1 MVGHSA
7 VLTRGPHRMFRR
19 LLALLF
25 VAFLFAIPLSAS
37 AETTG
42 TISGT
47 VTNGTPGGG
56 SVAGLPVTLY
66 EYQGMNVVKQYTGTT
81 DDSGKYVFKDVPVVD
96 GEGYIAHVS
105 YSNVDYPGTLL
116 LMPQNAGKADAIKVY
131 EPSTDPSIISLDSRS
146 IVVNGAD
153 PGSRLVSLFEILAV
167 SNKSDHAYI
176 GQNGVVLRLGLP
188 DGAAQITP
196 QPGFEFGNPKIE
208 NGTLITTG
216 AIVPGEQTALIAYS
230 LPYTGT
236 SKTVTIG
243 TAMPTQNE
251 RFLVKDGT
259 YDISSQVFNNAG
271 LVDVS
276 GDKYH
281 VLSVDKPIVGDTLSV
296 DILGLPNAGGSGESN
311 RGPLYAAIGAGVLV
325 IVAGVLVFLVL
336 RRRRRNPTMARAD
349 AGAASGVNG
358 HVDEERLALAAQLNQ
373 LDERRAAGTIDDV
386 EYQNSRQQVMHEL
399 RDIMLKG
406 RGLDDLET

>member
-1 MVGHSA
+1 M
-7 VLTRGPHRMFRR
+7 LRRM
-19 LLALLF
+19 LALLF
-25 VAFLFAIPLSAS
+25 VVFLLAIPLSAS

-81 DDSGKYVFKDVPVVD
+81 DDSGKYVFKDVPVLD
-96 GEGYIAHVS
+96 GEAYIAHVT
-105 YSNVDYPGTLL
+105 YQNVDYPGTLL
-116 LMPQNAGKADAIKVY
+116 LMPQDAGKVDAIKIY

-167 SNKSDHAYI
+167 SNKSDHSYV
-176 GQNGVVLRLGLP
+176 GKDGVVLRLGLP

-196 QPGFEFGNPKIE
+196 QPGFDFGDAKIE
-208 NGTLITTG
+208 NGILITTG
-216 AIVPGEQTALIAYS
+216 AIAPGDQTALIAYS

-236 SKTVTIG
+236 TKTVTIG
-243 TAMPTQNE
+243 TAMATKNE

-259 YDISSQVFNNAG
+259 YNLSSQVFNDAG

-296 DILGLPNAGGSGESN
+296 DITGLPKAGGSGESS
-311 RGPLYAAIGAGVLV
+311 RGPLYAAIGAGVLI
-325 IVAGVLVFLVL
+325 IVAGALVFLVL
-336 RRRRRNPTMARAD
+336 WRRSRKLQPD
-349 AGAASGVNG
+349 GSAGAAPAGFDG
-358 HVDEERLALAAQLNQ
+358 QFDDERLALAAQLNQ

-386 EYQNSRQQVMHEL
+386 EYQNSRQLVMQEL
-399 RDIMLKG
+399 RGLMLKR
-406 RGLDDLET
+406 RGLEDIEA

>member
-1 MVGHSA
+1 M
-7 VLTRGPHRMFRR
+7 LRR

-25 VAFLFAIPLSAS
+25 VAFLLAIPLSAS
-37 AETTG
+37 ADTTA

-56 SVAGLPVTLY
+56 SVAGLTVTLY
-66 EYQGMNVVKQYTGTT
+66 EYQGMNIVKQYTGTT
-81 DDSGKYVFKDVPVVD
+81 DDSGKYVFKDVPVLD
-96 GEGYIAHVS
+96 GEGYIAHVE
-105 YSNVDYPGTLL
+105 YSNVDFPGSLL
-116 LMPQNAGKADAIKVY
+116 LMPQDAGKVDAIKVY
-131 EPSTDPSIISLDSRS
+131 EPSTDASIISLDSRS

-153 PGSRLVSLFEILAV
+153 AGSRLLSLFEILAV

-176 GQNGVVLRLGLP
+176 GNDGVVLRLGLP

-196 QPGFEFGNPKIE
+196 QPGFDFGNAKIE

-216 AIVPGEQTALIAYS
+216 PISPGDQTALIAYS

-259 YDISSQVFNNAG
+259 YDISSQVFNDAG

-296 DILGLPNAGGSGESN
+296 DILGLPKAGNSGESSN
-311 RGPLYAAIGAGVLV
+311 GPLYAAIGAGVLV
-325 IVAGVLVFLVL
+325 IVAGVLVFFVL
-336 RRRRRNPTMARAD
+336 RRRSHKVAL
-349 AGAASGVNG
+349 AGPEGGVAAGMDG
-358 HVDEERLALAAQLNQ
+358 EFDDERLALAAQLNQ

-386 EYQNSRQQVMHEL
+386 EYQNSRQQVMQDL
-399 RDIMLKG
+399 RGIMLKR
-406 RGLDDLET
+406 RGLSDPDA

>member
-1 MVGHSA
+1 M
-7 VLTRGPHRMFRR
+7 
-19 LLALLF
+19 LALLF
-25 VAFLFAIPLSAS
+25 VAFLLAIPLSAS
-37 AETTG
+37 ADSTG

-47 VTNGTPGGG
+47 VTNGTSGGG
-56 SVAGLPVTLY
+56 SVAGLTVTLY

-81 DDSGKYVFKDVPVVD
+81 DDSGKYVFKDVPVLD
-96 GEGYIAHVS
+96 GEAYIAHVT
-105 YSNVDYPGTLL
+105 YSNVDFPGTLL
-116 LMPQNAGKADAIKVY
+116 LMPQDAGKVDAIKVY
-131 EPSTDPSIISLDSRS
+131 EPSTDASIISLDSRS

-153 PGSRLVSLFEILAV
+153 PNSRLVSLFEILAV

-176 GQNGVVLRLGLP
+176 GKDGVVLRLGLP

-196 QPGFEFGNPKIE
+196 QPGFEFGDPRIE

-216 AIVPGEQTALIAYS
+216 AISPGDQTALIAYS

-236 SKTVTIG
+236 SKTVSIG

-259 YDISSQVFNNAG
+259 YDISSQVFNDAG

-296 DILGLPNAGGSGESN
+296 DILGLPKAGGNSESSN
-311 RGPLYAAIGAGVLV
+311 GPLYAAIGAGVLIV
-325 IVAGVLVFLVL
+325 VAGALVFFVL
-336 RRRRRNPTMARAD
+336 RRRSRKLELAPAGGAVPTE
-349 AGAASGVNG
+349 GNG
-358 HVDEERLALAAQLNQ
+358 QYDDERLALAAQLNQ

-386 EYQNSRQQVMHEL
+386 EY
-399 RDIMLKG
+399 
-406 RGLDDLET
+406 

>member
-1 MVGHSA
+1 MV
-7 VLTRGPHRMFRR
+7 RR

-37 AETTG
+37 ADTTA

-47 VTNGTPGGG
+47 VTNGTTGGG
-56 SVAGLPVTLY
+56 SVAGLTVTLY

-81 DDSGKYVFKDVPVVD
+81 DDSGKYVFKDLPVVE
-96 GEGYIAHVS
+96 GEGYIAHVE
-105 YSNVDYPGTLL
+105 YSNIDFPGTLL
-116 LMPQNAGKADAIKVY
+116 LMPQDAGKVDDIKVY

-153 PGSRLVSLFEILAV
+153 PSSRLVSLFEILAV

-176 GQNGVVLRLGLP
+176 GKDGVVLRLGLP

-196 QPGFEFGNPKIE
+196 QPGFEFGNPRIE

-216 AIVPGEQTALIAYS
+216 AIVPGDQTALIAYS

-236 SKTVTIG
+236 SKTVTIA
-243 TAMPTQNE
+243 TSMPTSNE
-251 RFLVKDGT
+251 RFLVKDGS
-259 YDISSQVFNNAG
+259 YDISSQVFNDAG
-271 LVDVS
+271 LVDVG

-281 VLSVDKPIVGDTLSV
+281 VLSVDKPIVGDSLSV
-296 DILGLPNAGGSGESN
+296 DILGLPKAGGGSESSN
-311 RGPLYAAIGAGVLV
+311 GPLYAAIGAGAL
-325 IVAGVLVFLVL
+325 IIIAGVLVFLVL
-336 RRRRRNPTMARAD
+336 HRRKRTQALALAE
-349 AGAASGVNG
+349 AGISTGMNG
-358 HVDEERLALAAQLNQ
+358 HYDDERLTLAAQLNE

-386 EYQNSRQQVMHEL
+386 EYQNNRQQVMRDLREL
-399 RDIMLKG
+399 MLNG
-406 RGLDDLET
+406 RGLDDLDK

>member
-1 MVGHSA
+1 M
-7 VLTRGPHRMFRR
+7 LRR

-25 VAFLFAIPLSAS
+25 VAFLLAIPLSAS
-37 AETTG
+37 ADTTA

-56 SVAGLPVTLY
+56 SVAGLTVTLY
-66 EYQGMNVVKQYTGTT
+66 EYQGMNIVKQYTGTT
-81 DDSGKYVFKDVPVVD
+81 DDSGKYVFKDVPVLD
-96 GEGYIAHVS
+96 GEGYIAHGE
-105 YSNVDYPGTLL
+105 YSNVDFPGSLL
-116 LMPQNAGKADAIKVY
+116 LMPQDAGKVDAIKVY
-131 EPSTDPSIISLDSRS
+131 ETSTDPSIISLDSRS

-153 PGSRLVSLFEILAV
+153 AKLRLLSLFEILAV
-167 SNKSDHAYI
+167 SNKSDHAYV
-176 GQNGVVLRLGLP
+176 GKDGVVLRLGLP

-196 QPGFEFGNPKIE
+196 QPGFDFGNAKIE

-216 AIVPGEQTALIAYS
+216 PISPGDQTALIAYS

-259 YDISSQVFNNAG
+259 YDISSQVFNDAG

-296 DILGLPNAGGSGESN
+296 DILGLPKAGNSGESSN
-311 RGPLYAAIGAGVLV
+311 GPLYAAIGAGVLV
-325 IVAGVLVFLVL
+325 IVAGVLVFFVL
-336 RRRRRNPTMARAD
+336 RRRSHKVAL
-349 AGAASGVNG
+349 AGPEGGVAAGMDG
-358 HVDEERLALAAQLNQ
+358 EFDDERLALAAQLNQ

-386 EYQNSRQQVMHEL
+386 EYQNSRQQVMQDL
-399 RDIMLKG
+399 RGIMLKR
-406 RGLDDLET
+406 RGLGDPDA

>member
-1 MVGHSA
+1 
-7 VLTRGPHRMFRR
+7 MFRR

-25 VAFLFAIPLSAS
+25 VAFLLAIPFSAS
-37 AETTG
+37 ADTTG

-66 EYQGMNVVKQYTGTT
+66 EYQGMNIVKQYTGTT
-81 DDSGKYVFKDVPVVD
+81 DDSGKYVFKDVPVLD
-96 GEGYIAHVS
+96 GEGYVAHVT
-105 YSNVDYPGTLL
+105 YSNVDFPGSLL
-116 LMPQNAGKADAIKVY
+116 LMPQDAGKVDAIKVY
-131 EPSTDPSIISLDSRS
+131 EPSTDASIISLDSRS

-153 PGSRLVSLFEILAV
+153 AGSRLLSLFEILAI
-167 SNKSDHAYI
+167 SNKSDRAYI
-176 GQNGVVLRLGLP
+176 GNDGVVLRLGLP

-196 QPGFEFGNPKIE
+196 QPGFDFGNAKIE

-216 AIVPGEQTALIAYS
+216 PISPGDQTALIAYS

-259 YDISSQVFNNAG
+259 YDISSQVFNDAG

-296 DILGLPNAGGSGESN
+296 DILGLPKAGNSGESSN
-311 RGPLYAAIGAGVLV
+311 GPLYAAIGAGVLI
-325 IVAGVLVFLVL
+325 IVAGALVFFVL
-336 RRRRRNPTMARAD
+336 RRRSHKVAL
-349 AGAASGVNG
+349 AGAEGGVAAG
-358 HVDEERLALAAQLNQ
+358 IDGRFDDERLALATQLNQ

-386 EYQNSRQQVMHEL
+386 EYQNSRQQVMQDL
-399 RDIMLKG
+399 RTIMLKR
-406 RGLDDLET
+406 RGLDDPDA

>member
-1 MVGHSA
+1 M
-7 VLTRGPHRMFRR
+7 LRR

-25 VAFLFAIPLSAS
+25 VAFLLAIPLSAS
-37 AETTG
+37 ADTTA

-56 SVAGLPVTLY
+56 SVAGLTVTLY
-66 EYQGMNVVKQYTGTT
+66 EYQGMNIVKQYTGTT
-81 DDSGKYVFKDVPVVD
+81 DDSGKYVFKDVPVLD
-96 GEGYIAHVS
+96 GEGYIAHVE
-105 YSNVDYPGTLL
+105 YSNVDFPGSLL
-116 LMPQNAGKADAIKVY
+116 LMPQDAGKVDAIKVY
-131 EPSTDPSIISLDSRS
+131 ETSTDPSIISLDSRS

-153 PGSRLVSLFEILAV
+153 AKLRLLSLFEILAV
-167 SNKSDHAYI
+167 SNKSDHAYV
-176 GQNGVVLRLGLP
+176 GKDGVVLRLGLP

-196 QPGFEFGNPKIE
+196 QPGFDFGNAKIE
-208 NGTLITTG
+208 NGMLITTG
-216 AIVPGEQTALIAYS
+216 PISPGDQTALIAYS

-259 YDISSQVFNNAG
+259 YDISSQVFNDAG

-296 DILGLPNAGGSGESN
+296 DILGLPKAGNSGESSN
-311 RGPLYAAIGAGVLV
+311 GPLYAAIGAGVLV
-325 IVAGVLVFLVL
+325 IVAGVLVFFVL
-336 RRRRRNPTMARAD
+336 RRRSHKVAL
-349 AGAASGVNG
+349 AGPEGGVAAGMDG
-358 HVDEERLALAAQLNQ
+358 EFDDERLALAAQLNQ

-386 EYQNSRQQVMHEL
+386 EYQNSRHQVMQDL
-399 RDIMLKG
+399 RGIMLKR
-406 RGLDDLET
+406 RGLSDPDA

>member
-1 MVGHSA
+1 M
-7 VLTRGPHRMFRR
+7 LRR

-25 VAFLFAIPLSAS
+25 VAFLLAIPLSAS
-37 AETTG
+37 ADTTA

-56 SVAGLPVTLY
+56 SVAGLTVTLY
-66 EYQGMNVVKQYTGTT
+66 EYQGMNIVKQYTGTT
-81 DDSGKYVFKDVPVVD
+81 DDSGKYVFKDVPVLD
-96 GEGYIAHVS
+96 GEGYIAHVE
-105 YSNVDYPGTLL
+105 YSNVDFPGSLL
-116 LMPQNAGKADAIKVY
+116 LMPQDAGKVDAIKVY
-131 EPSTDPSIISLDSRS
+131 ETSTDPSIISLDSRS

-153 PGSRLVSLFEILAV
+153 AKLRLLSLFEILAV
-167 SNKSDHAYI
+167 SNKSDHAYV
-176 GQNGVVLRLGLP
+176 GKDGVVLRLGLP

-196 QPGFEFGNPKIE
+196 QPGFDFGNAKIE
-208 NGTLITTG
+208 NGMLITTG
-216 AIVPGEQTALIAYS
+216 PISPGDQTALIAYS

-259 YDISSQVFNNAG
+259 YDISSQVFNDAG

-296 DILGLPNAGGSGESN
+296 DILGLPKAGNSGESSN
-311 RGPLYAAIGAGVLV
+311 GPLYAAIGAGVLV
-325 IVAGVLVFLVL
+325 IVAGVLVFFVL
-336 RRRRRNPTMARAD
+336 RRRSHKVAL
-349 AGAASGVNG
+349 AGPEGGVAAGMDG
-358 HVDEERLALAAQLNQ
+358 EFDDERLALASQLNQ

-386 EYQNSRQQVMHEL
+386 EYQNSRQQVMQDL
-399 RDIMLKG
+399 RGIMLKR
-406 RGLDDLET
+406 RGLSDPDA

>member
-1 MVGHSA
+1 M
-7 VLTRGPHRMFRR
+7 LRRM
-19 LLALLF
+19 LALLF
-25 VAFLFAIPLSAS
+25 VAFLLAIPLSAS
-37 AETTG
+37 ADSTG

-56 SVAGLPVTLY
+56 SVAGLSVTLY

-81 DDSGKYVFKDVPVVD
+81 DDSGKYVFKDVPVLD
-96 GEGYIAHVS
+96 GEAYVAHVN
-105 YSNVDYPGTLL
+105 YANVDYPGTLL
-116 LMPQNAGKADAIKVY
+116 LMPQDAGKVDAIKVY
-131 EPSTDPSIISLDSRS
+131 EPSTDASIISLDSRS

-153 PGSRLVSLFEILAV
+153 AGSRLVSLFEILAI

-176 GQNGVVLRLGLP
+176 GKDGVVLRLGLP

-196 QPGFEFGNPKIE
+196 QPGFDFGDAKIE
-208 NGTLITTG
+208 NGTLVTTG
-216 AIVPGEQTALIAYS
+216 AIAPGDQTALIAYS

-236 SKTVTIG
+236 SKNVTIG

-259 YDISSQVFNNAG
+259 YDISSQVFNDAG

-296 DILGLPNAGGSGESN
+296 DILGLPKAGGSGESSN
-311 RGPLYAAIGAGVLV
+311 GPLYAAIGAGVLIV
-325 IVAGVLVFLVL
+325 VAGVLVFFVL
-336 RRRRRNPTMARAD
+336 RRRSRKLDLATAD
-349 AGAASGVNG
+349 GTVATGGDG
-358 HVDEERLALAAQLNQ
+358 KFDDERLALAAQLNQ
-373 LDERRAAGTIDDV
+373 LDEQRAAGTIDDV
-386 EYQNSRQQVMHEL
+386 AYQNSRQQVMQEL
-399 RDIMLKG
+399 RGIMLKR
-406 RGLDDLET
+406 RGLENLDD

>member
-1 MVGHSA
+1 MV
-7 VLTRGPHRMFRR
+7 RR

-37 AETTG
+37 ADTTA

-47 VTNGTPGGG
+47 VTNGTTGGG
-56 SVAGLPVTLY
+56 SVAGLTVTLY

-81 DDSGKYVFKDVPVVD
+81 DDSGKYVFKDLPVVE
-96 GEGYIAHVS
+96 GEGYIAHVE
-105 YSNVDYPGTLL
+105 YSNIDFPGTLL
-116 LMPQNAGKADAIKVY
+116 LMPQDAGKVDDIKVY

-153 PGSRLVSLFEILAV
+153 PSSRLVSLFEILAV

-176 GQNGVVLRLGLP
+176 GKDGVVLRLGLP

-196 QPGFEFGNPKIE
+196 QPGFEFGNPRIE

-216 AIVPGEQTALIAYS
+216 AIVPGDQTALIAYS

-236 SKTVTIG
+236 SKTVTIA
-243 TAMPTQNE
+243 TSMPTSNE
-251 RFLVKDGT
+251 RFLVKDGS
-259 YDISSQVFNNAG
+259 YDISSQVFNDAG
-271 LVDVS
+271 LVDVG

-281 VLSVDKPIVGDTLSV
+281 VLSVDKPIVGDSLSV
-296 DILGLPNAGGSGESN
+296 DILGLPKAGGGSESSN
-311 RGPLYAAIGAGVLV
+311 GPLYAAIGAGAL
-325 IVAGVLVFLVL
+325 IIIAGVLVFLVL
-336 RRRRRNPTMARAD
+336 HRRKRTQALALAE
-349 AGAASGVNG
+349 AGISTGMNG
-358 HVDEERLALAAQLNQ
+358 HYDDERLALAAQLNE

-386 EYQNSRQQVMHEL
+386 EYQNNRQQVMRDLREL
-399 RDIMLKG
+399 MLKG
-406 RGLDDLET
+406 RGLDDLDK

>member
-1 MVGHSA
+1 
-7 VLTRGPHRMFRR
+7 MFRR

-25 VAFLFAIPLSAS
+25 VAFLLAIPFSAS
-37 AETTG
+37 ADTTG

-66 EYQGMNVVKQYTGTT
+66 EYQGMNIVKQYTGTT
-81 DDSGKYVFKDVPVVD
+81 DDSGKYVFKDVPVLD
-96 GEGYIAHVS
+96 GEGYIAHVT
-105 YSNVDYPGTLL
+105 YSNVDFPGSLL
-116 LMPQNAGKADAIKVY
+116 LMPQDAGKVDAIKVY
-131 EPSTDPSIISLDSRS
+131 EPSTDASIISLDSRS

-153 PGSRLVSLFEILAV
+153 AGSRLLSLFEILAI
-167 SNKSDHAYI
+167 SNKSDRAYI
-176 GQNGVVLRLGLP
+176 GNDGVVLRLGLP

-196 QPGFEFGNPKIE
+196 QPGFDFGNAKIE
-208 NGTLITTG
+208 NGMLVTTG
-216 AIVPGEQTALIAYS
+216 PISPGDQTALIAYS

-259 YDISSQVFNNAG
+259 YEISSQVFNDAG

-296 DILGLPNAGGSGESN
+296 DILGLPKAGNSGESSN
-311 RGPLYAAIGAGVLV
+311 GPLYAAIGAGVLI
-325 IVAGVLVFLVL
+325 IVAGALVFFVL
-336 RRRRRNPTMARAD
+336 RRRSHKVAL
-349 AGAASGVNG
+349 AGAEGGVAAG
-358 HVDEERLALAAQLNQ
+358 IDGRFDDERLALATQLNQ

-386 EYQNSRQQVMHEL
+386 EYQNSRQQVMQDL
-399 RDIMLKG
+399 RSIMLKR
-406 RGLDDLET
+406 RGLDDPDA

>member
-1 MVGHSA
+1 
-7 VLTRGPHRMFRR
+7 MFRR

-25 VAFLFAIPLSAS
+25 VAFLLAIPLSAS
-37 AETTG
+37 ADTTG

-56 SVAGLPVTLY
+56 SVAGLTVTLY

-81 DDSGKYVFKDVPVVD
+81 DDSGKYVFKDVPVLD
-96 GEGYIAHVS
+96 GEGYIAHVT
-105 YSNVDYPGTLL
+105 YSNVDFPGTLL
-116 LMPQNAGKADAIKVY
+116 LMPQDAGKVDNIKVY
-131 EPSTDPSIISLDSRS
+131 EPSSDPSIISLDSRS

-153 PGSRLVSLFEILAV
+153 GGSRLLSLFEILAV

-176 GQNGVVLRLGLP
+176 GKDGVVLRLGLP

-196 QPGFEFGNPKIE
+196 QPGFDFGDARIE

-216 AIVPGEQTALIAYS
+216 PIAPGDQTALIAYS

-236 SKTVTIG
+236 SKTVTLG

-251 RFLVKDGT
+251 RFLVKEGT
-259 YDISSQVFNNAG
+259 YDISSQVFNDAG

-296 DILGLPNAGGSGESN
+296 DILGLPKAGGSGESS

-336 RRRRRNPTMARAD
+336 RRRSHKLALAGAD
-349 AGAASGVNG
+349 AGAAAGVDG
-358 HVDEERLALAAQLNQ
+358 KFDDERLALAAQLNQ

-399 RDIMLKG
+399 RDIMLAR
-406 RGLDDLET
+406 RGVQDLED

>member
-1 MVGHSA
+1 M
-7 VLTRGPHRMFRR
+7 
-19 LLALLF
+19 LALLF
-25 VAFLFAIPLSAS
+25 VAFLLAIPLSAS
-37 AETTG
+37 ADSTG

-56 SVAGLPVTLY
+56 SVAGLSVTLY

-81 DDSGKYVFKDVPVVD
+81 DDSGKYVFKDVPVLD
-96 GEGYIAHVS
+96 GEAYVAHVN
-105 YSNVDYPGTLL
+105 YANVDYPGTLL
-116 LMPQNAGKADAIKVY
+116 LMPQDAGKVDAIKVY
-131 EPSTDPSIISLDSRS
+131 EPSTDASIISLDSRS

-153 PGSRLVSLFEILAV
+153 AGSRLVSLFEILAI

-176 GQNGVVLRLGLP
+176 GKDGVVLRLGLP

-196 QPGFEFGNPKIE
+196 QPGFDFGDAKIE
-208 NGTLITTG
+208 NGTLVTTG
-216 AIVPGEQTALIAYS
+216 AIAPGDQTALIAYS

-236 SKTVTIG
+236 SKNVTIG

-259 YDISSQVFNNAG
+259 YDISSQVFNDAG

-296 DILGLPNAGGSGESN
+296 DILGLPKAGGSGESSN
-311 RGPLYAAIGAGVLV
+311 GPLYAAIGAGVLIV
-325 IVAGVLVFLVL
+325 VAGVLVFFVL
-336 RRRRRNPTMARAD
+336 RRRSRKLDLATAD
-349 AGAASGVNG
+349 GTVATGGDG
-358 HVDEERLALAAQLNQ
+358 KFDDERLALAAQLNQ
-373 LDERRAAGTIDDV
+373 LDEQRAAGTIDDV
-386 EYQNSRQQVMHEL
+386 AYQNSRQQVMQEL
-399 RDIMLKG
+399 RGIMLKR
-406 RGLDDLET
+406 RGLENLDD

>member
-1 MVGHSA
+1 
-7 VLTRGPHRMFRR
+7 
-19 LLALLF
+19 
-25 VAFLFAIPLSAS
+25 
-37 AETTG
+37 
-42 TISGT
+42 
-47 VTNGTPGGG
+47 
-56 SVAGLPVTLY
+56 
-66 EYQGMNVVKQYTGTT
+66 MNIVKQYTGTT
-81 DDSGKYVFKDVPVVD
+81 DDSGKYVFKDVPIVD

-105 YSNVDYPGTLL
+105 YLNVDYPGTLL
-116 LMPQNAGKADAIKVY
+116 LMPQDAGKADTIKVY

-153 PGSRLVSLFEILAV
+153 PKQRLVSLFEILAV
-167 SNKSDHAYI
+167 SNKSDHAFI
-176 GQNGVVLRLGLP
+176 GKDGVVLRLGLP

-196 QPGFEFGNPKIE
+196 QPGFEFGNPRIE
-208 NGTLITTG
+208 NGTLVTTG
-216 AIVPGEQTALIAYS
+216 AISPGEQTALIAYS

-236 SKTVTIG
+236 HKTVTIG

-259 YDISSQVFNNAG
+259 YDISSQVFNDAG

-296 DILGLPNAGGSGESN
+296 DILGLPKAGGGSESS

-336 RRRRRNPTMARAD
+336 RRRSGKVDLSQVEINVP
-349 AGAASGVNG
+349 ASMDGRF
-358 HVDEERLALAAQLNQ
+358 DDERLALAAQLNQ
-373 LDERRAAGTIDDV
+373 LDERRAAGSIDDV
-386 EYQNSRQQVMHEL
+386 EYQNSRQQVMQEL
-399 RDIMLKG
+399 RGLMLKQ
-406 RGLDDLET
+406 RGLDD

>member
-1 MVGHSA
+1 M
-7 VLTRGPHRMFRR
+7 
-19 LLALLF
+19 LALLF
-25 VAFLFAIPLSAS
+25 VAFLLAIPLSAS
-37 AETTG
+37 ADTTG

-56 SVAGLPVTLY
+56 SVAGLTVTLY

-81 DDSGKYVFKDVPVVD
+81 DDSGKYVFKDVPVLD
-96 GEGYIAHVS
+96 GEAYIAHVT
-105 YSNVDYPGTLL
+105 YSNVDFPGTLL
-116 LMPQNAGKADAIKVY
+116 LMPQDAGKVDAIKVY
-131 EPSTDPSIISLDSRS
+131 EPSTDSSIISLDSRS

-153 PGSRLVSLFEILAV
+153 AKSRLVSLFEILAI

-176 GQNGVVLRLGLP
+176 GKDGVVLRLGLP

-196 QPGFEFGNPKIE
+196 QPGFDFGDAKIE
-208 NGTLITTG
+208 NGTLVTTG
-216 AIVPGEQTALIAYS
+216 AIAPGDQTALIAYS

-243 TAMPTQNE
+243 TAMTTQNE

-259 YDISSQVFNNAG
+259 YDISSQVFNDAG

-296 DILGLPNAGGSGESN
+296 DILGLPKAGGGSESSN
-311 RGPLYAAIGAGVLV
+311 GPLYAAIGAGVLIV
-325 IVAGVLVFLVL
+325 VAGALVFFVL
-336 RRRRRNPTMARAD
+336 RRRSRKPELATVD
-349 AGAASGVNG
+349 GAVPAHEGQF
-358 HVDEERLALAAQLNQ
+358 DDERLALAAQLNQ

-386 EYQNSRQQVMHEL
+386 EYQNSRQQVMQEL
-399 RDIMLKG
+399 RGIMLKR
-406 RGLDDLET
+406 RGLENLDD

>member
-1 MVGHSA
+1 M
-7 VLTRGPHRMFRR
+7 LRRM
-19 LLALLF
+19 LALLF
-25 VAFLFAIPLSAS
+25 VAFLLAIPLSAS
-37 AETTG
+37 ADSTG

-56 SVAGLPVTLY
+56 SVAGLSVTLY

-81 DDSGKYVFKDVPVVD
+81 DDSGKYVFKDVPVLD
-96 GEGYIAHVS
+96 GEAYVAHVN
-105 YSNVDYPGTLL
+105 YANVDYPGTLL
-116 LMPQNAGKADAIKVY
+116 LMPQDAGKVDAIKVY
-131 EPSTDPSIISLDSRS
+131 EPSTDASIISLDSRS

-153 PGSRLVSLFEILAV
+153 AGSRLVSLFEILAI

-176 GQNGVVLRLGLP
+176 GKDGVVLRLGLP

-196 QPGFEFGNPKIE
+196 QPGFDFGDAKIE
-208 NGTLITTG
+208 NGTLVTTG
-216 AIVPGEQTALIAYS
+216 AIAPGDQTALIAYS

-236 SKTVTIG
+236 SKNVTIG

-259 YDISSQVFNNAG
+259 YDISSQVFNDAG

-296 DILGLPNAGGSGESN
+296 DILGLPKAGGSGESSN
-311 RGPLYAAIGAGVLV
+311 GPLYAAIGAGVLIV
-325 IVAGVLVFLVL
+325 VAGMLVFFVL
-336 RRRRRNPTMARAD
+336 RRRSRKLDLATAD
-349 AGAASGVNG
+349 GTVATGGDG
-358 HVDEERLALAAQLNQ
+358 KFDDERLALAAQLNQ
-373 LDERRAAGTIDDV
+373 LDEQRAAGTIDDV
-386 EYQNSRQQVMHEL
+386 AYQNSRQQVMQEL
-399 RDIMLKG
+399 RGIMLKR
-406 RGLDDLET
+406 RGLENLDD

>member
-1 MVGHSA
+1 M
-7 VLTRGPHRMFRR
+7 
-19 LLALLF
+19 LALLF
-25 VAFLFAIPLSAS
+25 VAFLLAIPLSAS
-37 AETTG
+37 ADSTG

-56 SVAGLPVTLY
+56 SVAGLSVTLY

-81 DDSGKYVFKDVPVVD
+81 DDSGKYVFKDVPVLD
-96 GEGYIAHVS
+96 GEAYVAHVN
-105 YSNVDYPGTLL
+105 YANVDYPGTLL
-116 LMPQNAGKADAIKVY
+116 LMPQDAGKVDAIKVY
-131 EPSTDPSIISLDSRS
+131 EPSTDASIISLDSRS

-153 PGSRLVSLFEILAV
+153 AGSRLVSLFEILAI

-176 GQNGVVLRLGLP
+176 GKDGVVLRLGLP

-196 QPGFEFGNPKIE
+196 QPGFDFGDAKIE
-208 NGTLITTG
+208 NGTLVTTG
-216 AIVPGEQTALIAYS
+216 AIAPGDQTALIAYS

-236 SKTVTIG
+236 SKNVTIG

-259 YDISSQVFNNAG
+259 YDISSQVFNDAG

-296 DILGLPNAGGSGESN
+296 DILGLPKAGGSGESSN
-311 RGPLYAAIGAGVLV
+311 GPLYAAIGAGVLIV
-325 IVAGVLVFLVL
+325 VAGMLVFFVL
-336 RRRRRNPTMARAD
+336 RRRSRKLDLATAD
-349 AGAASGVNG
+349 GTVATGGDG
-358 HVDEERLALAAQLNQ
+358 KFDDERLALAAQLNQ
-373 LDERRAAGTIDDV
+373 LDEQRAAGTIDDV
-386 EYQNSRQQVMHEL
+386 AYQNSRQQVMQEL
-399 RDIMLKG
+399 RGIMLKR
-406 RGLDDLET
+406 RGLENLDD

>member
-1 MVGHSA
+1 M
-7 VLTRGPHRMFRR
+7 LRR

-25 VAFLFAIPLSAS
+25 VAFLLAIPLSAS
-37 AETTG
+37 ADTTA

-56 SVAGLPVTLY
+56 SVAGLTVTLY
-66 EYQGMNVVKQYTGTT
+66 EYQGMNIVKQYTGTT
-81 DDSGKYVFKDVPVVD
+81 DDSGKYVFKDVPVLD
-96 GEGYIAHVS
+96 GEGYIAHVE
-105 YSNVDYPGTLL
+105 YSNVDFPGSLL
-116 LMPQNAGKADAIKVY
+116 LMPQDAGKVDAIKVY
-131 EPSTDPSIISLDSRS
+131 ETSTDPSIISLDSRS

-153 PGSRLVSLFEILAV
+153 AKLRLLSLFEILAV
-167 SNKSDHAYI
+167 SNKSDHAYV
-176 GQNGVVLRLGLP
+176 GKDGVVLRLGLP

-196 QPGFEFGNPKIE
+196 QPGFDFGNAKIE

-216 AIVPGEQTALIAYS
+216 PISPGDQTALIAYS

-259 YDISSQVFNNAG
+259 YDISSQVFNDAG

-296 DILGLPNAGGSGESN
+296 DILGLPKAGNSGESSN
-311 RGPLYAAIGAGVLV
+311 GPLYAAIGAGVLV
-325 IVAGVLVFLVL
+325 IVAGVLVFFVL
-336 RRRRRNPTMARAD
+336 RRRSHKVAL
-349 AGAASGVNG
+349 AGPEGGVAAGMDG
-358 HVDEERLALAAQLNQ
+358 EFDDERLALASQLNQ

-386 EYQNSRQQVMHEL
+386 EYQNSRQQVMQDL
-399 RDIMLKG
+399 RGIMLKR
-406 RGLDDLET
+406 RGLSDPDA

>member
-1 MVGHSA
+1 M
-7 VLTRGPHRMFRR
+7 LRR

-25 VAFLFAIPLSAS
+25 VAFLLAIPLSAS
-37 AETTG
+37 ADTTA

-56 SVAGLPVTLY
+56 SVAGLTVTLY
-66 EYQGMNVVKQYTGTT
+66 EYQGMNIVKQYTGTT
-81 DDSGKYVFKDVPVVD
+81 DDSGKYVFKDVPVLD
-96 GEGYIAHVS
+96 GEGYIAHVE
-105 YSNVDYPGTLL
+105 YSNVDFPGSLL
-116 LMPQNAGKADAIKVY
+116 LMPQDAGKVDAIKVY
-131 EPSTDPSIISLDSRS
+131 EPSTDASIISLDSRS

-153 PGSRLVSLFEILAV
+153 AGSRLLSLFEILAV
-167 SNKSDHAYI
+167 SNKSDHAYV
-176 GQNGVVLRLGLP
+176 GNDGVVLRLGLP

-196 QPGFEFGNPKIE
+196 QPGFDFGNAKIE

-216 AIVPGEQTALIAYS
+216 PISPGDQTALIAYS

-259 YDISSQVFNNAG
+259 YDISSQVFNDAG

-296 DILGLPNAGGSGESN
+296 DILGLPKAGNSGESSN
-311 RGPLYAAIGAGVLV
+311 GPLYAAIGAGVLV
-325 IVAGVLVFLVL
+325 IVAGVLVFFVL
-336 RRRRRNPTMARAD
+336 RRRSHKVAL
-349 AGAASGVNG
+349 AGPEGGVAAGMDG
-358 HVDEERLALAAQLNQ
+358 EFDDERLALASQLNQ

-386 EYQNSRQQVMHEL
+386 EYQNSRQQVMQDL
-399 RDIMLKG
+399 RGIMLKR
-406 RGLDDLET
+406 RGLGDPDA